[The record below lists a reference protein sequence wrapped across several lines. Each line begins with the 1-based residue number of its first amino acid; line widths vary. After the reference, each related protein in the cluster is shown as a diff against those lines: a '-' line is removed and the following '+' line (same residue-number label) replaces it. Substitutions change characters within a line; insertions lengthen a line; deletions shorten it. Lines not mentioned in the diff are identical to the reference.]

1 MKPIYI
7 LLLVLSCLFSIAGAQ
22 SNPHYV
28 GMDPAIKEML
38 TSIDTPMPSGNAS
51 FTATSGDAAVKE
63 MLTSIDRTKPAGN
76 ASFTSTSADPAIREM
91 LISMDMPR
99 YAGNVPVEI
108 ISGIWQL
115 SLSDGRSVE
124 LELMQSGSAAF
135 GKGTILNSTHSQEA
149 FASGSVSGSSLNLE
163 VVPESASELYAISI
177 DITRLPYK
185 GTYVAFLAGSI
196 LQTGTI
202 TASKN
207 ESV

>member
-1 MKPIYI
+1 MKSIYI
-7 LLLVLSCLFSIAGAQ
+7 LLLVFSCLFSIAGSQ

-38 TSIDTPMPSGNAS
+38 TSIDMPRSAANVS
-51 FTATSGDAAVKE
+51 FTATSADPAVKE
-63 MLTSIDRTKPAGN
+63 MLTSIDAPKPATN
-76 ASFTSTSADPAIREM
+76 ASFTATSADPAVREM

-124 LELMQSGSAAF
+124 LELIQSGSAAF
-135 GKGTILNSTHSQEA
+135 GKGTVFNSTHSLEA

-185 GTYVAFLAGSI
+185 GTYVVFLAGSV
-196 LQTGTI
+196 LQMGTI

-207 ESV
+207 ESI